1 MSFVPLKNSEVAV
14 LVLSTRKEQYD
25 TFRYAVYTAWLKRL
39 IDFGVI
45 CYFYAGDHPEENI
58 VEHEMQLTVPD
69 RLSATAGKLVAAID
83 LLLRYHPDIKLVY
96 RTNLSS
102 YVDPLN
108 FLKYI
113 KCRELSSKSY
123 CGVVGTTTLLREK
136 LYGRWWL
143 YNIVRLLRIGRPIQF
158 ASGSGFF
165 IGVNHAKKLLH
176 GPTNLSLIDDVMV
189 ADALNLWPLECDA
202 PPRFDILD
210 ESRHKISKNDYL
222 RLVREDLLFHY
233 RFKTSDR
240 ALDAR
245 LLLEFSDPKFR
256 MQTCVRGVSE

>member
-14 LVLSTRKEQYD
+14 LVLSTRSEQYD
-25 TFRYAVYTAWLKRL
+25 AFRDAVYSAWVKRL

-45 CYFYAGDHPEENI
+45 CYFYAGDHPEEKI
-58 VEHEMQLTVPD
+58 VEHEMQLTVSD
-69 RLSATAGKLVAAID
+69 RLSATAEKLVAALD
-83 LLLRYHPDIKLVY
+83 LLLRSHPDIKLVY

-113 KCRELSSKSY
+113 KFRELDTNSY

-143 YNIVRLLRIGRPIQF
+143 YNMVRLLGIGRSIRF

-165 IGVNHAKKLLH
+165 IGVNQVKKLLH
-176 GPTNLSLIDDVMV
+176 GAKNLSLIDDVMV
-189 ADALNLWPLECDA
+189 ADALKLWPLECDA
-202 PPRFDILD
+202 PPRFDILE
-210 ESRHKISKNDYL
+210 ESRHKINKKDYF
-222 RLVREDLLFHY
+222 RLVRENLLFHY

-240 ALDAR
+240 VLDAR

-256 MQTCVRGVSE
+256 IRTCVEGQSG